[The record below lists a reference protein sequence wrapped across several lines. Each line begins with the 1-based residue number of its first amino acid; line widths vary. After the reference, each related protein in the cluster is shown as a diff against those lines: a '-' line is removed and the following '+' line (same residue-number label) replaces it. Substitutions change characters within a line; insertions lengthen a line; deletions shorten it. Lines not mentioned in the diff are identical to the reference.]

1 MLGMRAVLPAHPC
14 GIPAIAPKVEH
25 VILKQLYVLGLA
37 CAALGFSGYASAAT
51 ELQPHANLQAQLPPG
66 GTGVFAGGPAI
77 ARPLPPWQP
86 DTAPLFT
93 DPPAPEG
100 GWDALANILN
110 ELAPSVDTSL
120 PPSPSDITRR
130 LQTMLD
136 AGRFQEA
143 LDIIGRREAQ
153 RQNEGAIGT
162 DVQLMFL
169 KGRALS
175 GLGRQA
181 QAIDV
186 FHHMTTQ
193 YPELPEP
200 WNNLAVEYARQNRL
214 AMAAD
219 ALRMAL
225 TAHPGYVPAQ
235 QNLGHIQLLMARE
248 TLAQAAQAGSA
259 QAAAELRRLD
269 ASLQG
274 APAR

>member
-1 MLGMRAVLPAHPC
+1 M
-14 GIPAIAPKVEH
+14 
-25 VILKQLYVLGLA
+25 ILKQLYVLGLA
-37 CAALGFSGYASAAT
+37 CAALGVSGHAWAAS
-51 ELQPHANLQAQLPPG
+51 ELQPHANLQAQLPPVG
-66 GTGVFAGGPAI
+66 DTAVFAGSPTF
-77 ARPLPPWQP
+77 ARTLPTWAP
-86 DTAPLFT
+86 DTAPLFN

-100 GWDALANILN
+100 GWDALANVLN
-110 ELAPSVDTSL
+110 NLAPSADTSL

-130 LQTMLD
+130 LQAMID

-153 RQNEGAIGT
+153 RMNEGAIGT
-162 DVQLMFL
+162 DVQLMFQ

-181 QAIDV
+181 QAIDI
-186 FHHMTTQ
+186 FHQMTTS

-200 WNNLAVEYARQNRL
+200 WNNLAVEYARQGRL

-225 TAHPGYVPAQ
+225 MAHPGYLPAQ

-248 TLAQAAQAGSA
+248 TLAEAARAGSA

-269 ASLQG
+269 ASLQ
-274 APAR
+274 ATPVR